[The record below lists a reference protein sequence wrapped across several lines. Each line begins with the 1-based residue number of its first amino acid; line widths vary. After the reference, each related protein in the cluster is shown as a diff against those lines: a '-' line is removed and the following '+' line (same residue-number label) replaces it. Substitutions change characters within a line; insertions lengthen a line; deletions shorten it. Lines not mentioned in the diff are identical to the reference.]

1 MQPPRCY
8 LLIRKSPTCW
18 WLEAGRVYQRRHHFI
33 HGTAALSEVGC
44 WVRLTGTGVHTV
56 QVCTREVIWATLHN
70 ATRQWTLF
78 IRAKFSGEPAGL
90 NIALSW
96 PEVSVTIKLNSEAQ
110 VMFFQ
115 VSRNNSNLI
124 QSTEEWFIGYL
135 FSLPGSFFP
144 LGVQNKY

>member
-1 MQPPRCY
+1 MLSPDPEIPY
-8 LLIRKSPTCW
+8 LLT
-18 WLEAGRVYQRRHHFI
+18 AGSWKGVPEKASLHPRY
-33 HGTAALSEVGC
+33 C
-44 WVRLTGTGVHTV
+44 CPVRSRMLGQTDKCTGAHTV
-56 QVCTREVIWATLHN
+56 QVCSRDVIWATLHN
-70 ATRQWTLF
+70 AARQWTLF

-144 LGVQNKY
+144 LGVQNEY